1 MYRFGD
7 GTPFPL
13 RENFID
19 TIVAAVDCC
28 VALHHMEME
37 VEGRHQRMREARKLA
52 SDELKR
58 LDALKALIETA
69 VTPLIGRKQ
78 RAPRASEAAA
88 AKIYENAQSIIRQSR
103 EGVVSRRDS
112 VIQEGA
118 HPERNDAI
126 LDVLAGFFRAH
137 SLPRTEWRLRWQA
150 TGEAGPTTELWAQA
164 SRDLELTFSCEI
176 PEGSRWAGPQLTTEL
191 VPGLSL
197 AASIDTGSGRPRAVK
212 LETFQLVD
220 VQVSPGRD
228 SFVLRENTRRAALG
242 LHVVMPRGDGGAPL
256 VVALDRRDQPTGQ
269 PFYLDDTGS
278 AALHAIWAAIDGH
291 LTGLLAARS
300 AVSAARIGGRDVTI
314 VDHPSQVAE
323 SILLAL
329 APLVREMRMRSRVP
343 GELILKRDLG
353 GDRREEMFVP
363 RQVLWE
369 KLATLP
375 GHHRQVFEAVGL
387 GNEATSEFVTRVAS
401 EPGIRRTTRVPLPPG
416 RDDAG
421 ADEIGA
427 VPHPVAAFER
437 GAHPIDLPAARFG
450 AADDLEATRPKSE
463 RPTEVSGVIDA
474 VRASAVRASA

>member
-37 VEGRHQRMREARKLA
+37 VEARHQRMREARKLA

-69 VTPLIGRKQ
+69 VTPLIGRKE
-78 RAPRASEAAA
+78 RAPRVSEAAA

-103 EGVVSRRDS
+103 EGVVSRRDG

-126 LDVLAGFFRAH
+126 LDVLAGFFRGH
-137 SLPRTEWRLRWQA
+137 TLPRTEWRLRWQA
-150 TGEAGPTTELWAQA
+150 GSGEARPTTELWAQA

-176 PEGSRWAGPQLTTEL
+176 PEGSRWAGPQTTSEL

-197 AASIDTGSGRPRAVK
+197 AAAIDTGSGRPRAVK
-212 LETFQLVD
+212 LETFQVVD

-256 VVALDRRDQPTGQ
+256 VVALDKRDQPTGQ

-291 LTGLLAARS
+291 LPALLEARS
-300 AVSAARIGGRDVTI
+300 GVSAARIGGRDVTI

-329 APLVREMRMRSRVP
+329 APLIREMRMRSRVP

-375 GHHRQVFEAVGL
+375 AHHRQVFEAVGL

-401 EPGIRRTTRVPLPPG
+401 EPGIRRTTRVPLPPH
-416 RDDAG
+416 AEP
-421 ADEIGA
+421 DEVGA

-437 GAHPIDLPAARFG
+437 DAHPIDLPAARF
-450 AADDLEATRPKSE
+450 APLEDEATRPKSE

-474 VRASAVRASA
+474 VRASA